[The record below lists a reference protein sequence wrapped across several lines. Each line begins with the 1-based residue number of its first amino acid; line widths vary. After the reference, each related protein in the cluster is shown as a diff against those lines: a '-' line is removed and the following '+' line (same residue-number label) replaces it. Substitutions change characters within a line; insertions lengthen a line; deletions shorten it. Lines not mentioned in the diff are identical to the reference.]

1 MASKNSNVDYI
12 VDQAASAG
20 SVRARAM
27 FGGHAFYCDEKVV
40 ALFGEDRLYLKPT
53 DTNRPLL
60 PEAEEAPPYPGAKPC
75 LVVPEDIW
83 DDAERLSRLFAETA
97 RALPVPKP
105 KKPRKPKSDR
115 SGPAR

>member
-1 MASKNSNVDYI
+1 MASKNNNVDYI
-12 VDQAASAG
+12 VDQAADAG
-20 SVRARAM
+20 NVRARAM

-60 PEAEEAPPYPGAKPC
+60 PEAEEAAPYPGAKPC

-83 DDAERLSRLFAETA
+83 DDAERLSRLFTETA
-97 RALPVPKP
+97 RALPAPKP
-105 KKPRKPKSDR
+105 KKPRKPKPD
-115 SGPAR
+115 GPSSAR